1 MQLTTQNRKTHQE
14 IGNLLIYCSVLSVV
28 NLISDLIVLSF
39 YLLLCFVFVLVFC
52 EFLRWPVCRWVLLSA
67 AVFFSLFLVF
77 YKLYFHVCRRV
88 LWIAA
93 LSCLQLS
100 FGICCCDLWVAAFSC
115 LPLSFFNL
123 PLCSVVL
130 LLHVKCCVV
139 LFRVVFC
146 DPRLCF
152 IICRY
157 DLQFRPAVR
166 KWPLSISFLKTRIC
180 IKGI

>member
-1 MQLTTQNRKTHQE
+1 MQSTTQNRKTHQE

-28 NLISDLIVLSF
+28 NLISDLIALSF

-67 AVFFSLFLVF
+67 AVFFSLFFVF
-77 YKLYFHVCRRV
+77 YNLYFHVCRCV

-115 LPLSFFNL
+115 LPLCLLICRCVLWF
-123 PLCSVVL
+123 CCCMWSVVL
-130 LLHVKCCVV
+130 SY
-139 LFRVVFC
+139 FA
-146 DPRLCF
+146 LCF
-152 IICRY
+152 VICSCFLSFAVMICSSGPPY
-157 DLQFRPAVR
+157 ESDLF
-166 KWPLSISFLKTRIC
+166 LSHSWRLVFV
-180 IKGI
+180 

>member
-1 MQLTTQNRKTHQE
+1 MQSTTQNRKTHQE

-67 AVFFSLFLVF
+67 AVFFSLFFVF
-77 YKLYFHVCRRV
+77 YNLYFHVCRCV

-115 LPLSFFNL
+115 LPLCLLICRCVLWF
-123 PLCSVVL
+123 CCCMWSVVL
-130 LLHVKCCVV
+130 SY
-139 LFRVVFC
+139 FA
-146 DPRLCF
+146 LCF
-152 IICRY
+152 VICSCFLSFAVMICSSGPPY
-157 DLQFRPAVR
+157 ESDLFPSHSWRLV
-166 KWPLSISFLKTRIC
+166 FV
-180 IKGI
+180 

>member
-1 MQLTTQNRKTHQE
+1 MQSTTQNRKTHQE

-67 AVFFSLFLVF
+67 AVFFSLFFVF
-77 YKLYFHVCRRV
+77 YNLYFHVCRCV

-115 LPLSFFNL
+115 LPLCLLICRCVLWF
-123 PLCSVVL
+123 CCCMWSVVL
-130 LLHVKCCVV
+130 SY
-139 LFRVVFC
+139 FA
-146 DPRLCF
+146 LCF
-152 IICRY
+152 VICSCVSSFAVMICSSGPPY
-157 DLQFRPAVR
+157 ESDLFPSHSWRLV
-166 KWPLSISFLKTRIC
+166 FV
-180 IKGI
+180 

>member
-1 MQLTTQNRKTHQE
+1 MQSTTQNRKTHQE

-77 YKLYFHVCRRV
+77 YNLYFHVCRRV

-100 FGICCCDLWVAAFSC
+100 FGICCCDLWVVAFSC
-115 LPLSFFNL
+115 LPLCFLICRCVLWF
-123 PLCSVVL
+123 CCCMWSVVSSY
-130 LLHVKCCVV
+130 
-139 LFRVVFC
+139 FA
-146 DPRLCF
+146 LCF
-152 IICRY
+152 VICSCVSSFAVMICSSGPPY
-157 DLQFRPAVR
+157 ESDLFPSHSWRLV
-166 KWPLSISFLKTRIC
+166 FV
-180 IKGI
+180 